1 MCLLKLVSTILCLI
15 VAGSNTV
22 SVQVNYSKFLL
33 NKKNFITFHP
43 VLFFRFCGYRSPPSV
58 LVRSYILNSGF
69 QPQPLTPT
77 FRAYFKRNHLPSK
90 KTFHNQ
96 VIRCDILVNTFL
108 SNILSRFKIIL
119 TIFYHEVV
127 AWDGKVYEWV

>member
-22 SVQVNYSKFLL
+22 SVQVNYSNFLL
-33 NKKNFITFHP
+33 NEKNFITFHP
-43 VLFFRFCGYRSPPSV
+43 VLFFRFCGYRSPPSF
-58 LVRSYILNSGF
+58 LVRSHILNSGF
-69 QPQPLTPT
+69 QPQPLIPT
-77 FRAYFKRNHLPSK
+77 FRAYFKRNHLLSK

-108 SNILSRFKIIL
+108 SNILSRFKTIL

-127 AWDGKVYEWV
+127 A

>member
-69 QPQPLTPT
+69 QPQPLIPT
-77 FRAYFKRNHLPSK
+77 FRAYFKRNHLL
-90 KTFHNQ
+90 N
-96 VIRCDILVNTFL
+96 IDYFL
-108 SNILSRFKIIL
+108 SWSGGLRRKSVWVSLIFVASALPTKRNYECNIDTYLAL
-119 TIFYHEVV
+119 TFVV
-127 AWDGKVYEWV
+127 